1 MRLKSGKRKL
11 QREGEKMLNKEKYN
25 LRQIDISTKTKD
37 GKILFFELKIKG
49 KTIYQ
54 QIYPCGVFACDAMA
68 GMIEWLEEEYKP
80 TILTDKEKAYL
91 SAVIKPFRERVKCIN
106 KTYHDTMNQITFIRI
121 DMLNGDFASFPSF
134 EREIMYKGMEIEKGY
149 TLEELGL

>member
-1 MRLKSGKRKL
+1 
-11 QREGEKMLNKEKYN
+11 MLNKEKYN
-25 LRQIDISTKTKD
+25 LQQMDISTKTKD
-37 GKILFFELKIKG
+37 GKILFFELKIRG

-68 GMIEWLEEEYKP
+68 GMIGWLEEEYEP

-91 SAVIKPFRERVKCIN
+91 SAVIKPFREEVETIE
-106 KTYHDTMNQITFIRI
+106 KTSFSGYEQLQISDGYTI
-121 DMLNGDFASFPSF
+121 MAFPCF
-134 EREIMYKGMEIEKGY
+134 EKGTMYKGMEENRDY